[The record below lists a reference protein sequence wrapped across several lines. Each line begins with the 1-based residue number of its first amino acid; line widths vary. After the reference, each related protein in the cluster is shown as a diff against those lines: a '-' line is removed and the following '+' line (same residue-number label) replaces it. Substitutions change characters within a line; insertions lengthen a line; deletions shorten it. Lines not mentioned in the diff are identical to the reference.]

1 MKLETG
7 THTSTNDK
15 VFLKHEPM
23 MNDASGAIF
32 MSLDVVWSGA
42 SQKQNPEMK
51 EPTGRRIKNRRKM
64 KISKR

>member
-1 MKLETG
+1 
-7 THTSTNDK
+7 
-15 VFLKHEPM
+15 
-23 MNDASGAIF
+23 

-64 KISKR
+64 KISKRQWWFFSTIFGW